1 MDVLNEKQR
10 SYNMS
15 RIKAKNTKPEII
27 LRKALFRNGMRGYR
41 IHYSLYGK
49 PDIVFTKYK
58 LAIFMDGCFW
68 HKCPKCFITP
78 ETRTEFWLK
87 KIENNKQRDKIINEK
102 LSNEG
107 WVVLRYWEHMIEKKL
122 GIVLNDI
129 QLNLKILANGRKS
142 IKKML

>member
-1 MDVLNEKQR
+1 MDVLNKKQR

-27 LRKALFRNGMRGYR
+27 LRKALFRNGLRGYR

-78 ETRTEFWLK
+78 ETRTDYWTE
-87 KIENNKQRDKIINEK
+87 KIENNKKRDEIINQK
-102 LSNEG
+102 LLSKG
-107 WVVLRYWEHMIEKKL
+107 WLVLRFWEHQIEKELDK
-122 GIVLNDI
+122 VLNDI
-129 QLNLKILANGRKS
+129 KSKLKN
-142 IKKML
+142 